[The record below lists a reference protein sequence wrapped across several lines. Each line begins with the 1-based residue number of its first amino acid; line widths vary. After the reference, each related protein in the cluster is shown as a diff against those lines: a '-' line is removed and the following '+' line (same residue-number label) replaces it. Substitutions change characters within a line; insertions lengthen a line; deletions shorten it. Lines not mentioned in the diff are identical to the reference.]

1 MPNVSKMPISY
12 IARVIILVIGLFL
25 MAFGVVLSIH
35 SALGTSPISSLPY
48 TLSFIFNMS
57 VGMLT
62 ILMHIVM
69 ILLQMLLL
77 QKNFQWHQWL
87 QLPVGLIFGL
97 MIDALMWLTQAWQ
110 IQIYSLQIAMC
121 LLSCLFTAL
130 GVCFVIQA
138 NLVFLAGEGL
148 YAAVSQRFKISF
160 GKCKTYGDLILVF
173 IAVIISAWML
183 SEIVG
188 VREGTIISALLV
200 GTMVKFLL
208 EKFKRFHF

>member
-1 MPNVSKMPISY
+1 
-12 IARVIILVIGLFL
+12 
-25 MAFGVVLSIH
+25 
-35 SALGTSPISSLPY
+35 
-48 TLSFIFNMS
+48 
-57 VGMLT
+57 
-62 ILMHIVM
+62 
-69 ILLQMLLL
+69 
-77 QKNFQWHQWL
+77 
-87 QLPVGLIFGL
+87 